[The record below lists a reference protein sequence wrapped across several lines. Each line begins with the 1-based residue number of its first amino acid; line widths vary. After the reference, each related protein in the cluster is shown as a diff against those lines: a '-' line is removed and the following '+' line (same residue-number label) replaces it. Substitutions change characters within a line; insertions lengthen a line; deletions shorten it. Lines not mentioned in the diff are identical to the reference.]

1 MFLHDGQG
9 PKTMSINQQEESLP
23 PTFFRTTKFLVP
35 ADNRILLV
43 LAYIN
48 NQNEEHCNPRF
59 YPGSTPC
66 CLFESWEF
74 VQEGSGGCSSYYTKG
89 GTQASAQ
96 GSWTRRARTTFS
108 RRTKPDKAR
117 SLRKRRIS
125 STSSEQPTLQN
136 TSCTSE
142 STRMRQP
149 RKFRANIFEY
159 LIFCVCKS
167 RLQQVRNYPHS
178 S

>member
-66 CLFESWEF
+66 CLFES
-74 VQEGSGGCSSYYTKG
+74 
-89 GTQASAQ
+89 
-96 GSWTRRARTTFS
+96 
-108 RRTKPDKAR
+108 
-117 SLRKRRIS
+117 
-125 STSSEQPTLQN
+125 
-136 TSCTSE
+136 
-142 STRMRQP
+142 
-149 RKFRANIFEY
+149 
-159 LIFCVCKS
+159 
-167 RLQQVRNYPHS
+167 
-178 S
+178 